1 MSTQDPRPLS
11 GLKVID
17 LSRFVA
23 GPHAALMMGDMGADV
38 IKVESLGGEPSRR
51 LAPLI
56 NGESTY
62 FMALNRSKRGMA
74 LDLRSAAGL
83 EVLRAL
89 MRHAD
94 ILIENFRPGTLAEM
108 GFGADELQK
117 INDRL
122 IVVSISG
129 FGQSGPYASR
139 GCFDSV
145 AQAMSGLTALTGL
158 RDAAPVRAGFYVGD
172 YGAGLHAV
180 IGALLAL
187 AARARTGKGQH
198 VDVSLV
204 ESLLS
209 MTTTFI
215 PGYLGAGVAPE
226 RDGNG
231 NSHAAPA
238 DLFEAS
244 DGHVQIAASTDGLF
258 HSLTQAMG
266 RPELEN
272 DPRFASH
279 SLRVANAQALNDE
292 VNAWTRQ
299 HTKRELDR
307 LLSEHEVPA
316 GPILTI
322 PEVVQDEQLR
332 HRGFFAAI
340 DHPVA
345 GSVEF
350 AGPVVRLS
358 QTPAQAVQP
367 APLLGQ
373 HTEEILRQ
381 WLGCSA
387 EDIGEMRSRGAFGPP
402 AATPP
407 LRSASHE

>member
-1 MSTQDPRPLS
+1 MSAQDMRPLC
-11 GLKVID
+11 GVKVLD

-38 IKVESLGGEPSRR
+38 VKVEGLGGEPSRR

-56 NGESTY
+56 HGESTY
-62 FMALNRSKRGMA
+62 FMALNRSKRGMV
-74 LDLRSAAGL
+74 LDLRSPAGRD
-83 EVLRAL
+83 VLRAL
-89 MRHAD
+89 MQKAD
-94 ILIENFRPGTLAEM
+94 ILVENFRPGTLAEM
-108 GFGADELQK
+108 GFPAEEIEK
-117 INDRL
+117 INERL

-145 AQAMSGLTALTGL
+145 AQAMSGLTALTGMP
-158 RDAAPVRAGFYVGD
+158 DAPPVRAGFYVGD
-172 YGAGLHAV
+172 YGAALHAT

-187 AARARTGKGQH
+187 TVRARTGKGQH

-215 PGYLGAGVAPE
+215 PGYLGAGVVPE

-266 RPELEN
+266 RPELES

-279 SLRVANAQALNDE
+279 TLRVANAKALNAE

-299 HTKRELDR
+299 HTKRELGEM
-307 LLSEHEVPA
+307 LSAHEVPA

-332 HRGFFAAI
+332 HRGFFAEI

-345 GSVEF
+345 GSVGF

-358 QTPAQAVQP
+358 RTPASAAQP

-373 HTEEILRQ
+373 HTEEVLRE
-381 WLGCSA
+381 WLGASA
-387 EDIGEMRSRGAFGPP
+387 QEIGEMRTRGAFGPAKNP
-402 AATPP
+402 Q
-407 LRSASHE
+407 

>member
-1 MSTQDPRPLS
+1 MSAQDVRPLN
-11 GLKVID
+11 GIKVLD

-38 IKVESLGGEPSRR
+38 VKVEGLGGEPSRR

-56 NGESTY
+56 HGESTY
-62 FMALNRSKRGMA
+62 FMALNRSKRGMV
-74 LDLRSAAGL
+74 LDLRSPAGRD
-83 EVLRAL
+83 VLREL
-89 MRHAD
+89 IKRAD
-94 ILIENFRPGTLAEM
+94 ILVENFRPGTMAEM
-108 GFGADELQK
+108 GLSAAELEA
-117 INDRL
+117 INERL

-129 FGQSGPYASR
+129 FGQSGPYATR

-145 AQAMSGLTALTGL
+145 AQAMSGLTSLTGMP
-158 RDAAPVRAGFYVGD
+158 DAPPVRAGFYVGD
-172 YGAGLHAV
+172 YGAALHAT

-187 AARARTGKGQH
+187 TVRSRTGKGQN
-198 VDVSLV
+198 VDISLV

-215 PGYLGAGVAPE
+215 PGYLGAGVVPE

-258 HSLTQAMG
+258 HGLVQAMG
-266 RPELEN
+266 RPELES
-272 DPRFASH
+272 DPRFSSH
-279 SLRVANAQALNDE
+279 ALRVTNAKALNAE
-292 VNAWTRQ
+292 LNAWTRL
-299 HTKRELDR
+299 HTKRELGEM
-307 LLSEHEVPA
+307 LSTHEVPA

-332 HRGFFAAI
+332 HRGFFTEI

-358 QTPAQAVQP
+358 RTPASAAQP

-373 HTEEILRQ
+373 HTEEVLHE
-381 WLGCSA
+381 WLGASA
-387 EDIGEMRSRGAFGPP
+387 QDIGEMRSRGAFGPAQRKAMAP
-402 AATPP
+402 
-407 LRSASHE
+407 

>member
-1 MSTQDPRPLS
+1 MTNARDTRPLS
-11 GLKVID
+11 GIKVLD

-23 GPHAALMMGDMGADV
+23 GPHAAMLMGDMGADV
-38 IKVESLGGEPSRR
+38 VKVEGLGGEPSRR

-56 NGESTY
+56 QGESTY
-62 FMALNRSKRGMA
+62 FMALNRSKRGLA
-74 LDLRSAAGL
+74 LDLRSPAGREL
-83 EVLRAL
+83 LGDL
-89 MRHAD
+89 IQQAD

-108 GFGADELQK
+108 GFDAPTLDALNE
-117 INDRL
+117 RL

-129 FGQSGPYASR
+129 YGQDGPYATR

-145 AQAMSGLTALTGL
+145 AQAMSGLTALTGTP
-158 RDAAPVRAGFYVGD
+158 DGPPVRAGYYVGD
-172 YGAGLHAV
+172 YSAGLHAV

-187 AARARTGKGQH
+187 NARSHSGKGQH

-209 MTTTFI
+209 MSTTFI

-238 DLFEAS
+238 DLFETS

-266 RPELEN
+266 RPELES
-272 DPRFASH
+272 DPRFATH
-279 SLRVANAQALNDE
+279 TLRVQNAAALNAE
-292 VNAWTRQ
+292 LNAWTRRF
-299 HTKRELDR
+299 TKKQLSA

-316 GPILTI
+316 APVLTI

-332 HRGFFAAI
+332 HRGFFTAI
-340 DHPVA
+340 EHPVA
-345 GSVEF
+345 GAVEF

-358 QTPAQAVQP
+358 QTPAIATQP

-373 HTEEILRQ
+373 HTDEVLRH
-381 WLGCSA
+381 WLGAS
-387 EDIGEMRSRGAFGPP
+387 EDDIRALRGRGAFGPVARAP
-402 AATPP
+402 ASQKVNP
-407 LRSASHE
+407 

>member
-1 MSTQDPRPLS
+1 VNAHDDRPLA
-11 GLKVID
+11 GIKVLD

-23 GPHAALMMGDMGADV
+23 GPHAAQMMGDMGADV
-38 IKVESLGGEPSRR
+38 VKIEGLGGEPSRR

-74 LDLRSAAGL
+74 LDLRSPAGL
-83 EVLRAL
+83 EVLRGL
-89 MRHAD
+89 MKQAD

-108 GFGADELQK
+108 GFPPEELAR
-117 INDRL
+117 INEGL

-129 FGQSGPYASR
+129 HGQDGPYASR

-145 AQAMSGLTALTGL
+145 AQAMSGLTSVTGQP
-158 RDAAPVRAGFYVGD
+158 DGPPVRAGFYVGD
-172 YGAGLHAV
+172 YGASLYAT

-187 AARARTGKGQH
+187 NSRSRTGKGQH

-204 ESLLS
+204 EALLS

-215 PGYLGAGVAPE
+215 PGFLGAGVAPG

-231 NSHAAPA
+231 NPHAAPA

-244 DGHVQIAASTDGLF
+244 DGYVQIAASTDGLF
-258 HSLTQAMG
+258 RSLTQAMG
-266 RPELEN
+266 RPELVS
-272 DPRFASH
+272 DARFATH
-279 SLRVANAQALNDE
+279 SMRVANTEALNEE
-292 VNAWTRQ
+292 VSAWTRQ
-299 HTKRELDR
+299 FTKRELSQT
-307 LLSEHEVPA
+307 LSDHEVPA

-332 HRGFFAAI
+332 HRGFFTSI

-345 GSVEF
+345 GGVQF

-358 QTPAQAVQP
+358 HTPARATQP

-373 HTEEILRQ
+373 HTEEVLHQ
-381 WLGCSA
+381 WLGA
-387 EDIGEMRSRGAFGPP
+387 DATAIGEMRMRGAFGP
-402 AATPP
+402 AATKVE
-407 LRSASHE
+407 AGA